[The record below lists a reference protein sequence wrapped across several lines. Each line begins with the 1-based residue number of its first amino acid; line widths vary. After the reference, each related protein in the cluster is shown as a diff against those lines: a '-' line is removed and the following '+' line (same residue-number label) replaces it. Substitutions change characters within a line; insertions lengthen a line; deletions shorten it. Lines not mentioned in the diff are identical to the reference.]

1 MELWR
6 IINDF
11 SYAKAGSE
19 KCSDP
24 GEP

>member
-6 IINDF
+6 IINAF